1 LVSTRDFHAFSSDD
15 VKLSNARLKLQ
26 FREVRQKLMDK
37 DKISFKDISEIR
49 VARIGLEEVE
59 EVKNTVGFVDNLTSR
74 GVENLHPSMSADYLH
89 AVLNTNFEPDVKSEL
104 FGSFLD
110 GMNVDCLREA
120 TIKAGMVPEKA
131 KAKMKSALTGLLD
144 SPEKSRSPRSNLQEN
159 LL

>member
-1 LVSTRDFHAFSSDD
+1 
-15 VKLSNARLKLQ
+15 
-26 FREVRQKLMDK
+26 MDK

-59 EVKNTVGFVDNLTSR
+59 EVKNTVGFVNSLTSR
-74 GVENLHPSMSADYLH
+74 GVENLRPSMSADYLH

-120 TIKAGMVPEKA
+120 TIKAGMVPEKT

-144 SPEKSRSPRSNLQEN
+144 SSEKSRSPRSNLQEN

>member
-15 VKLSNARLKLQ
+15 VKLSNAPLKLQ

-59 EVKNTVGFVDNLTSR
+59 EVKNTVGFVNSLTSR
-74 GVENLHPSMSADYLH
+74 GVENLRPSMSADYLH

-120 TIKAGMVPEKA
+120 TIKAGMVPEKT